1 MPSVLATS
9 LLGSCHRHRLGAE
22 AISVSEEQNTLASLS
37 GTLARLD
44 PLAPPGALPHGLDE
58 PDGTLTGVG
67 PVVDAHDGLNGLGG
81 LVGVVE
87 GDTADIV
94 VQHMGLDNTVEEMA
108 ADESELAINRG
119 GSTTNKVPL
128 VSSVVGER
136 RIGVLQESD
145 GN

>member
-1 MPSVLATS
+1 
-9 LLGSCHRHRLGAE
+9 
-22 AISVSEEQNTLASLS
+22 
-37 GTLARLD
+37 
-44 PLAPPGALPHGLDE
+44 
-58 PDGTLTGVG
+58 
-67 PVVDAHDGLNGLGG
+67 
-81 LVGVVE
+81 
-87 GDTADIV
+87 
-94 VQHMGLDNTVEEMA
+94 MGLDNTVEEMA